1 MTADDVRSVRAGGA
15 LVNSHRPTTSRDTA
29 PSPGYRHYR
38 GLGRDATVDL
48 CQPRGS
54 LVLQIVR
61 WWAVVSVRR
70 TIRRCWGVQ
79 SGSEGAAE
87 HTGHVS

>member
-15 LVNSHRPTTSRDTA
+15 LVNSHRPTTSRDAA
-29 PSPGYRHYR
+29 PCPGYRHYR

-61 WWAVVSVRR
+61 WWAEAYITRTRR
-70 TIRRCWGVQ
+70 SPLPATQ
-79 SGSEGAAE
+79 SQSRTESAGA
-87 HTGHVS
+87 